1 MKKIVM
7 TAVIGVVF
15 LMLIGC
21 ENTYIT
27 SAKVY
32 IQQQQYE
39 KAVEMCQTAI
49 AQTPDNPDAYFVLG
63 KSYSL
68 MNKYREMEKAFK
80 KSEELS
86 PKNAQ
91 EINYHRSK
99 AYKELFDSARQ
110 LSNNDKPEE
119 AITKYELAT
128 EVLPKRYEAYMNLAV
143 TYLQAEKDSMA
154 VVTYKRAMVELPDSM
169 RFAYNLGLTYYN
181 NAEYEKSTESFNQV
195 VEKVDSNS
203 DLYFEALFNL
213 ANAYAMLKQEDRAL
227 DIYKQA
233 LEKDPE
239 NTMILFNMGRMLLL
253 QEKYDEAIDI
263 FKKVVEKSP
272 DDYDANFTIGNAYL
286 QINNKLIDEFNQVR
300 DNLSESEAKLR
311 KDEMD
316 ANFKLALPYFE
327 KARDLNPENSNVWFY
342 LGTVYVR
349 LGDPEKGQEAFDKSD
364 ELKIQGK

>member
-1 MKKIVM
+1 M
-7 TAVIGVVF
+7 
-15 LMLIGC
+15 
-21 ENTYIT
+21 
-27 SAKVY
+27 
-32 IQQQQYE
+32 
-39 KAVEMCQTAI
+39 
-49 AQTPDNPDAYFVLG
+49 
-63 KSYSL
+63 
-68 MNKYREMEKAFK
+68 
-80 KSEELS
+80 
-86 PKNAQ
+86 
-91 EINYHRSK
+91 
-99 AYKELFDSARQ
+99 
-110 LSNNDKPEE
+110 
-119 AITKYELAT
+119 
-128 EVLPKRYEAYMNLAV
+128 
-143 TYLQAEKDSMA
+143 
-154 VVTYKRAMVELPDSM
+154 
-169 RFAYNLGLTYYN
+169 
-181 NAEYEKSTESFNQV
+181 

>member
-68 MNKYREMEKAFK
+68 MNKYLEMEKAFK

-86 PKNAQ
+86 AKNAQ
-91 EINYHRSK
+91 EISYHRNK

-119 AITKYELAT
+119 AIVKYEMAT
-128 EVLPKRYEAYMNLAV
+128 EILPKRYEAYMNLAV

-181 NAEYEKSTESFNQV
+181 HAEYEKAAESFNQV
-195 VEKVDSNS
+195 VEKVDNNS
-203 DLYFEALFNL
+203 DLYFEALFNM
-213 ANAYAMLKQEDRAL
+213 ANAYAMLKQEDKAL

-253 QEKYDEAIDI
+253 QEKYEEAIDI
-263 FKKVVEKSP
+263 FKKVVEKTP

-300 DNLSESEAKLR
+300 DKLSESESKAR
-311 KDEMD
+311 KDAMD
-316 ANFKLALPYFE
+316 VNFKNALPYFE

-342 LGTVYVR
+342 LGTIYVR
-349 LGDPEKGQEAFDKSD
+349 LGDTAKGQEAFDKSD
-364 ELKIQGK
+364 ELKSQGK